1 MKLHTFSPALLLF
14 LLGALG
20 YPLIELL
27 WRGRSHWTMSLAGG
41 MSMVLL
47 LYISRTALPLP
58 LMWVA
63 GAISITAIEFTV
75 GCIVNRW
82 LHWQVW
88 DYSELPFNLLG
99 QISLPFTLVWFL
111 LSIPGIAIC
120 QLLERALM
128 R

>member
-1 MKLHTFSPALLLF
+1 MKLHTLSPTLLVF

-27 WRGRSHWTMSLAGG
+27 CRGRSHWTMSLAGG
-41 MSMVLL
+41 ISMVIL

-58 LMWVA
+58 VMWVA
-63 GAISITAIEFTV
+63 GALSITAIEFTI

-99 QISLPFTLVWFL
+99 QISLPFTLIWFL
-111 LSIPGIAIC
+111 LSIPCIAIC
-120 QLLERALM
+120 QLLERALL